1 MMNEVNVKWKKLH
14 LLANVTQSHE
24 GDAGFDLVAC
34 DMKRECFC
42 NDIGVCIKLSYSL
55 GMSVE
60 IPPGY
65 VGMIFPRSSI
75 NKKSLT
81 LSNSVG
87 IIDSSYRGEL
97 MAVFYNT
104 TDEQCYELGERCC
117 QMIIMPYPKVTYSLV
132 DQFDNEE
139 TVRGT
144 GGFGSSGK

>member
-1 MMNEVNVKWKKLH
+1 MNEVNVKWKKLH
-14 LLANVTQSHE
+14 PLANVTQAHE

-34 DMKRECFC
+34 D
-42 NDIGVCIKLSYSL
+42 IKLDYMDSRKIIYSL
-55 GMSVE
+55 GLSVE

-75 NKKSLT
+75 HKTFLT

-87 IIDSSYRGEL
+87 IIDSSYRGEIK
-97 MAVFYNT
+97 AVFYGNSL
-104 TDEQCYELGERCC
+104 CSLYKIGERCC